1 MTVSREQLRREA
13 DRAIDEVLAGR
24 EACELESQ
32 TLDFKEL
39 KRPAGNDRDLLKAAA
54 ADLAEA
60 VACLANSRGGTV
72 IVGVR
77 DDGAGPA
84 AIVGVPTDLDI
95 DDLRHRIWQH
105 TSPSLV
111 VDIESRVAHGMRLLL
126 ITVETAFDLVR
137 AGGKLR
143 ERMGTSC
150 EPMAPG
156 REAVI
161 RDERRGYDW
170 SAEPTH
176 LRVDDVSPRAVEEA
190 RRGLT
195 EAGDAQSRRRAEL
208 SVTDLLREC
217 AVLDSSGHLTRGGA
231 LLFSSLHPFAAD
243 PTIQYLRR
251 RTPAG
256 PLTRP
261 SSVHRTPLIVALAD
275 LLRDIDAINET
286 TSVTLPTGVQQQL
299 ETIPGPA
306 AREAVVNAI
315 AHRDY
320 RHREPVVVEHSPSRL
335 VVTSPGELVF
345 GVTEENLL
353 THVSKPRNRCLV
365 EALRVLRLA
374 ERAGTG
380 VDVMVRVMI
389 RAGHPPP
396 VFTSRSGSV
405 RVVIDGGAPVTR
417 LAVMIASLPV
427 EVQDDTDAIL
437 LIHFLRSHA
446 TVDAVK
452 IAPILQKSVEEA
464 SEALRRLSDDTY
476 DLLEPVRATRR
487 YRIPAYRFR
496 ERTRAE
502 LGTLLP
508 YHRNDS
514 DEIERRIVAHLRE
527 YGTISNQT
535 VQNLFL
541 VGVQRASTLL
551 RSLAEKG
558 VLQRTADSPT
568 RGPTVRYEA
577 GPAFPQR
584 GSRRR

>member
-1 MTVSREQLRREA
+1 MTS
-13 DRAIDEVLAGR
+13 GR
-24 EACELESQ
+24 EA
-32 TLDFKEL
+32 
-39 KRPAGNDRDLLKAAA
+39 A
-54 ADLAEA
+54 
-60 VACLANSRGGTV
+60 
-72 IVGVR
+72 
-77 DDGAGPA
+77 
-84 AIVGVPTDLDI
+84 
-95 DDLRHRIWQH
+95 
-105 TSPSLV
+105 
-111 VDIESRVAHGMRLLL
+111 
-126 ITVETAFDLVR
+126 
-137 AGGKLR
+137 
-143 ERMGTSC
+143 
-150 EPMAPG
+150 
-156 REAVI
+156 I

-176 LRVDDVSPRAVEEA
+176 LRIDDVSPRAVEEA

-195 EAGDAQSRRRAEL
+195 EAGDSQSRRRAEL
-208 SVTDLLREC
+208 SVPDLLREC
-217 AVLDSSGHLTRGGA
+217 AVLDADGHLTRGGA
-231 LLFSSLHPFAAD
+231 LMFSNVHPFAAD

-256 PLTRP
+256 PLARP
-261 SSVHRTPLIVALAD
+261 PAVHRTPLIVALSD

-286 TSVTLPTGVQQQL
+286 TSVTLPSGVQQQL

-306 AREAVVNAI
+306 AREAVVNAL

-320 RHREPVVVEHSPSRL
+320 RHPEPVVVEHSPSRL

-389 RAGHPPP
+389 RAGHVPP
-396 VFTSRSGSV
+396 VFTSGDGNV
-405 RVVIDGGAPVTR
+405 RVVLDGGAPVTR

-427 EVQDDTDAIL
+427 DVQDDTDAIL
-437 LIHFLRSHA
+437 IVHFLRSHA

-452 IAPILQKSVEEA
+452 IAPVLQKSVEEA
-464 SEALRRLSDDTY
+464 SEALRRLSDDAY
-476 DLLEPVRATRR
+476 ELLEPIRETRR
-487 YRIPAYRFR
+487 YRLPAYRFR
-496 ERTRAE
+496 ERVRAE

-514 DEIERRIVAHLRE
+514 DEVERRIVAHLGE

-541 VGVQRASTLL
+541 VGVQRASVLL

-558 VLQRTADSPT
+558 VIQRTAGSPT

-577 GPAFPQR
+577 GPAFPRR
-584 GSRRR
+584 GSRPR